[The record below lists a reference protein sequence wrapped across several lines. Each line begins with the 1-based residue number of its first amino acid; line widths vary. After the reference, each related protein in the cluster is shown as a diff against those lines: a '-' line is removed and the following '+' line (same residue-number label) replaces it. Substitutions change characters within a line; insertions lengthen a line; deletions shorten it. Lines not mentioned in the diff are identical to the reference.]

1 MRTVLYMVMSPRA
14 AAAFAAADL
23 GVVGSVD
30 IAVTDRA

>member
-1 MRTVLYMVMSPRA
+1 MIVFMVLSPRA

-23 GVVGSVD
+23 GVVGPVD